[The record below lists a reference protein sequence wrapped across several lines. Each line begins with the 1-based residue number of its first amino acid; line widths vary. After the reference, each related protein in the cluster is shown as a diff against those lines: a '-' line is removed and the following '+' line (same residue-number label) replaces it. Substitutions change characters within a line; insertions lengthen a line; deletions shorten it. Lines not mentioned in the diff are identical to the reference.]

1 MDEARR
7 VLDRL
12 DRIETLHRD
21 GASPLVL
28 LGELQELLGEA
39 EAWARAEGARVDGA
53 HDAVGRVREALERGE
68 HTDEGRLR
76 RSLATPTKEATPA

>member
-21 GASPLVL
+21 GASPVVL

-39 EAWARAEGARVDGA
+39 EAWARAEGARADVA
-53 HDAVGRVREALERGE
+53 QDAVGRVRRALERGE
-68 HTDEGRLR
+68 KTDRGCQRTLV
-76 RSLATPTKEATPA
+76 A